1 MCRALLV
8 VLGVAFSLWIAP
20 LGKAQDAA
28 TPHQHASASP
38 MIDGAVHPELIPDSA
53 AYRLYFLSISTSLN
67 ANDAERNRQRARIS
81 LVGVNDDDAQAL
93 AVVMNDFRMRYEAFV
108 AQYNQAAEAAATHNE
123 APDIGGLLRQLD
135 ELVRTTRSA
144 LKARLSAQGLT
155 QFDAFVQS
163 EKQHMKVP
171 AEGQ

>member
-1 MCRALLV
+1 MHRALLV
-8 VLGVAFSLWIAP
+8 ALGVAFSLWIAP
-20 LGKAQDAA
+20 LGKAQNAA

-67 ANDAERNRQRARIS
+67 ANDAERNRQRARIRMIGLS
-81 LVGVNDDDAQAL
+81 DSDAQAL
-93 AVVMNDFRMRYEAFV
+93 AVVMNDFKMKYV
-108 AQYNQAAEAAATHNE
+108 ALVVEYNQAAAAHGA
-123 APDIGGLLRQLD
+123 APDISVLREQLG
-135 ELVRTTRSA
+135 ELVRTSRDT
-144 LKARLSAQGLT
+144 LKAHLSVQGLT